1 MSTVLAKFIIYTAPG
16 LLLGFVAGYLTKTY
30 MSERRAKQARFFAYM
45 IITMWMYLVMMQVGS
60 VLVLDLPKVEV
71 PWAVHAL
78 AAVPIGYV
86 FDVDI
91 QEIWTR

>member
-1 MSTVLAKFIIYTAPG
+1 MSTVLAKLIIFTAPG
-16 LLLGFVAGYLTKTY
+16 LLLGFICGYCTKTY
-30 MSERRAKQARFFAYM
+30 MSQERTQQARLFAYM
-45 IITMWMYLVMMQVGS
+45 IILMWMYLVMMQAGS
-60 VLVLDLPKVEV
+60 VLVEPLPKVKV

-91 QEIWTR
+91 QNIWTR

>member
-1 MSTVLAKFIIYTAPG
+1 MSTVLAKLIIYTAPG
-16 LLLGFVAGYLTKTY
+16 LLLGFVGGYLTKTY
-30 MSERRAKQARFFAYM
+30 MSEKQAQQARLFAYM
-45 IITMWMYLVMMQVGS
+45 IIVMWMYLVMMQTGS
-60 VLVLDLPKVEV
+60 MIAESLPKVKV